1 MKRSDSIGAL
11 AKALVSFQAS
21 VKQPKKTATN
31 PHFRNSYVPLDNV
44 VDSIHETAPLHGL
57 AYVQETLVDNERAG
71 VLTMIVHE
79 SGEWMEF
86 DPFLLPIG
94 QKATPQAV
102 GSAITYARRYSL
114 STAFGLASETDDDA
128 NSASDNAQ
136 QNPSKQQP
144 RKQAPP
150 NEPKA
155 TQTQIDVLK
164 GKAVAIA
171 NAAGVDVKVVVDSF
185 KIPLVK
191 TVTDFDTV
199 NDKMEAK
206 IEELATKQKEAAQD
220 ESA

>member
-1 MKRSDSIGAL
+1 MKRSESIASI
-11 AKALVSFQAS
+11 AKALIAFQAN
-21 VKQPKKTATN
+21 VKQPKKSATN

-44 VDSIHETAPLHGL
+44 VDSIHEAAPQHGL
-57 AYVQETLVDNERAG
+57 AYVQETLVEDDRAG

-128 NSASDNAQ
+128 NSANDNAQ
-136 QNPSKQQP
+136 QNPSKQPP

-150 NEPKA
+150 QEPKA
-155 TQTQIDVLK
+155 TQNQLDVLK
-164 GKAVAIA
+164 AKAVAIA
-171 NAAGVDVKVVVDSF
+171 NAANVEVKLVEESF
-185 KIPLVK
+185 KLSQVK
-191 TVTDFDTV
+191 TVAQYDAM
-199 NDKMEAK
+199 NEKMEAK
-206 IEELATKQKEAAQD
+206 IKELAAKQKEAKQD
-220 ESA
+220 EAV

>member
-1 MKRSDSIGAL
+1 MKRSESIGAI

-21 VKQPKKTATN
+21 VKQPKKSATN
-31 PHFRNSYVPLDNV
+31 PHFKKSYVPLDNV

-86 DPFLLPIG
+86 EPFLLPIG

-114 STAFGLASETDDDA
+114 STAFGLASEADDDA
-128 NSASDNAQ
+128 NSATDNAK
-136 QNPSKQQP
+136 QNPSNYQQK
-144 RKQAPP
+144 RQVPP
-150 NEPKA
+150 DEPKA

-164 GKAVAIA
+164 AKAVAIA
-171 NAAGVDVKVVVDSF
+171 NAAGVEVKLVTDSF

-191 TVTDFDTV
+191 TVAQFDVT
-199 NDKMEAK
+199 NEKMEAK
-206 IEELATKQKEAAQD
+206 INELAAKQKEAKQHEAV
-220 ESA
+220 